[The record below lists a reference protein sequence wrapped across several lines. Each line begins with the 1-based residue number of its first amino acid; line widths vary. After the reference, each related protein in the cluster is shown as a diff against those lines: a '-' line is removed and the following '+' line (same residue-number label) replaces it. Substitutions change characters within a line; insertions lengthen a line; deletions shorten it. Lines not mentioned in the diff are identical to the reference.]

1 MRIVSLIIL
10 GSLFLTGCVST
21 QNKNVVKDDPYY
33 APIYPDQEGEQIVAT
48 GSLFN
53 PNLSNDLYG
62 DKKALRVGDILTV
75 VLRETTSATKAANT
89 TTGKATSASLDPV
102 VGLGGDNIN
111 LGGQS
116 LQFGLNSNNSFSG
129 DSQANQSN
137 SLFGNISVNVMRVL
151 PNGNLV
157 VRGEKWLTLNTGE
170 EFMRIEGLVRAAD
183 VKSDNTVESN
193 RIANARIQ
201 YSGKGQGQEA
211 QSAGW
216 LAKFFLST
224 LMPF

>member
-1 MRIVSLIIL
+1 MRILSVIVIGLL
-10 GSLFLTGCVST
+10 LTGCVST
-21 QNKNVVKDDPYY
+21 QNKNIVKDDPYY
-33 APIYPDQEGEQIVAT
+33 APIYPEGQAEQIVAT
-48 GSLFN
+48 GSLFSAN
-53 PNLSNDLYG
+53 FSNDLYG

-75 VLRETTSATKAANT
+75 VLRETTSASKAANSK
-89 TTGKATSASLDPV
+89 TGKDTSASLDPV
-102 VGLGGDNIN
+102 VGLGGKNVNI
-111 LGGQS
+111 GSQS
-116 LQFGLNSNNSFSG
+116 LQFGMNSSSSFSG

-151 PNGNLV
+151 PNGNLI
-157 VRGEKWLTLNTGE
+157 VRGEKWLTLNAGE

-201 YSGKGQGQEA
+201 YSGKGQAQEA

>member
-1 MRIVSLIIL
+1 MRNVSLIIL

-33 APIYPDQEGEQIVAT
+33 APIYPDQEAEQIVAT

-116 LQFGLNSNNSFSG
+116 LQFGLNSNNSFSHFEVLNLWP
-129 DSQANQSN
+129 DILSNFYKNQS
-137 SLFGNISVNVMRVL
+137 
-151 PNGNLV
+151 
-157 VRGEKWLTLNTGE
+157 
-170 EFMRIEGLVRAAD
+170 
-183 VKSDNTVESN
+183 
-193 RIANARIQ
+193 
-201 YSGKGQGQEA
+201 
-211 QSAGW
+211 
-216 LAKFFLST
+216 
-224 LMPF
+224 

>member
-1 MRIVSLIIL
+1 MRIVGLTIL

-33 APIYPDQEGEQIVAT
+33 APIYPEQQAEQIVAT

-62 DKKALRVGDILTV
+62 DKKALRIGDILTV

-89 TTGKATSASLDPV
+89 TTGKSTAASLDPV
-102 VGLGGDNIN
+102 VGLGGANVNI
-111 LGGQS
+111 GSQS
-116 LQFGLNSNNSFSG
+116 LQFGMNSSNSFSG

-170 EFMRIEGLVRAAD
+170 EFMRIEGIIRAAD

-201 YSGKGQGQEA
+201 YSGKGDGQEA

>member
-1 MRIVSLIIL
+1 MRIVGLIIL

-33 APIYPDQEGEQIVAT
+33 APIYPEQQAEQIVAT

-53 PNLSNDLYG
+53 PNLSNGLYG

-89 TTGKATSASLDPV
+89 TTGKSTAASLDPV
-102 VGLGGDNIN
+102 VGRGGANVNI
-111 LGGQS
+111 GTQS
-116 LQFGLNSNNSFSG
+116 LQFGMNSSNSFSG

-170 EFMRIEGLVRAAD
+170 EFMRIEGIIRAAD
-183 VKSDNTVESN
+183 VKSDNTV
-193 RIANARIQ
+193 Q
-201 YSGKGQGQEA
+201 
-211 QSAGW
+211 
-216 LAKFFLST
+216 
-224 LMPF
+224 